1 MAVSGGVRQAALSLR
16 SPQTLATSV
25 DSSWRRRGP
34 GAWDGRACSREVHLG
49 SLFLFDPAIQQAKIG
64 AGRGEEEDLKVSQGS
79 IRLWCQGPTPRSL
92 AASSANCRG
101 AGQAAPPLFD
111 CDNDKETGGWRS
123 SVGACAC
130 VRGTAFFH
138 CHGRARQRVT
148 RPKINACD
156 ALYTHSLFFPRVAVH
171 NQQPLTRHTSL
182 NQVN

>member
-25 DSSWRRRGP
+25 DSSWRRGGP

-64 AGRGEEEDLKVSQGS
+64 VGRGEEEDLKVSQGS

-101 AGQAAPPLFD
+101 AGQLPR
-111 CDNDKETGGWRS
+111 RS
-123 SVGACAC
+123 LTVIMIRKPVDGEAACA
-130 VRGTAFFH
+130 RGRVCA
-138 CHGRARQRVT
+138 GRRSFIVT
-148 RPKINACD
+148 DVQGKE
-156 ALYTHSLFFPRVAVH
+156 
-171 NQQPLTRHTSL
+171 
-182 NQVN
+182 